1 MYFLLSQMTFSFLR
15 SPLLCFHLRSLF
27 LRSPLL
33 CFLFLWDALL
43 WFLFLQRTFGCF
55 LIFSSWAFSSLR
67 SCTTFSQHHQF
78 FDKLL
83 NYVLHMGIL
92 FKFRCYHFWNITKK
106 WSQNEIF
113 WYLCSMGK
121 MRRSVYSALV
131 IKLTTKKNVHNF
143 EVTERLPPS
152 QFENLN
158 CYRSNNL

>member
-43 WFLFLQRTFGCF
+43 WFLFLQRTFWLLLDIF
-55 LIFSSWAFSSLR
+55 LLGVCVSRGL
-67 SCTTFSQHHQF
+67 
-78 FDKLL
+78 K
-83 NYVLHMGIL
+83 YVLHMGIL

-131 IKLTTKKNVHNF
+131 IKLTTKKNVHNSLRISVYICF
-143 EVTERLPPS
+143 RISPY
-152 QFENLN
+152 F
-158 CYRSNNL
+158 